1 MVEVLVAFAMVLF
14 VLAAFARTVTVSA
27 RLLSQSKLVQ
37 QANEELN
44 RSYYQETEQE
54 GASRE
59 SVSGV
64 LYLIPYQTDSGTQG
78 ALKLSRSRLERFT
91 KDGAGTLYYAA
102 PILSDGE

>member
-44 RSYYQETEQE
+44 RSYDQETEQE

-78 ALKLSRSRLERFT
+78 SLKLSRSRLERFT